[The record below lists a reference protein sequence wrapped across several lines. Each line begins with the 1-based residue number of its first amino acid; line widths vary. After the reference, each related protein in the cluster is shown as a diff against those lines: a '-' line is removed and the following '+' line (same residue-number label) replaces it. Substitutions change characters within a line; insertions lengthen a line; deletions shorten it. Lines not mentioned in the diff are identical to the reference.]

1 MFHIIFI
8 DAFGM
13 IDEEAFEHM
22 ELSLSHAAVGN
33 GRECNAISNKIK
45 AEARFRCAVLR
56 AHGFQLGPLR

>member
-8 DAFGM
+8 DAFGV

-22 ELSLSHAAVGN
+22 ELSLSHAAVDN
-33 GRECNAISNKIK
+33 GRECNAISN
-45 AEARFRCAVLR
+45 ENQSRSRFRCAVLR